1 MKTLSPDTGPSA
13 EKVLIQLLRQAP
25 VYRRLEI
32 VDSLVKTTRRLSW
45 QAICERH
52 PEETPQALTQRFL
65 SLIYPDLTRS
75 EELEKILLRENDA
88 KR

>member
-1 MKTLSPDTGPSA
+1 VKTLSSDTDASA
-13 EKVLIQLLRQAP
+13 ENVLIQLFRQAS

-45 QAICERH
+45 QAICARH
-52 PEETPQALTQRFL
+52 PEETPQALTRRFL
-65 SLIYPDLTRS
+65 SLLYPDFTRS
-75 EELEKILLRENDA
+75 KELEKILLRENDE